1 MLERWTRRVLRR
13 RFFVLAAW
21 LTLAIV
27 GIVAAAHLTPL
38 LSNSLSV
45 PGSESDRARL
55 LLEDHYGERPDGT
68 FTVVVPTRTPG
79 SERAQ
84 ADLGR
89 RLRAAARALPGG
101 GVSGVRQGGGV
112 LYGDVV
118 TRLALEDA
126 KGYTPDV
133 RRALAAVGGPPALVT
148 GAPAIQHDLDPAVRD
163 DLRRA
168 ELVALPVA
176 LVVLAL
182 VLGVST
188 ALAIPFVFAACTIG
202 ATLALLYPLAHAV
215 RMASYVENL
224 VVLIGLALAI
234 DYALLCVDRFRSEL
248 ERGGSRDEVVVRTMA
263 TTGRAVAYSAVAVA
277 VGLGVLVLVPVPFV
291 RSLGLGGALVPLV
304 SAAALLTL
312 QPVLLSLLG
321 SSTLVPGLYDRRAR
335 HPGTGMWA
343 SLATLVLRR
352 RWLAVAAGLGFL
364 LVLAS
369 PVLAL
374 RTTPGSIL
382 ALPPSEAVRGAEA
395 LADGVG
401 AGAVTPTQVVVDT
414 GRVGAGVR
422 GPARDA
428 VVRLVAAAGREP
440 EVMVVANGV
449 RPPYVAGE
457 GRYTRVLV
465 AGRHEFGHPDA
476 LAFVHRLR
484 ETLVEDAGFPATAVV
499 VTGGVPAQGVDFL
512 DRLYAWFPFLV
523 GAVLALTAVVLARAF
538 RSVVLPIKAVLL
550 NLLSVGAACGAAVA
564 VVQWGVGAGL
574 LGVTEAPAVEGWIP
588 VFAFAL
594 LFGLSMDYEV
604 FLVMPMREAVDAGAS
619 TDRAVAAGLERTGR
633 VVTAAAAIMVAVF
646 SGFVLGDVPG
656 LQQLGIVLAVGVLVD
671 ATVVR
676 LAVVP
681 GLVAILGKWCWWRGG
696 RDRPPRSSAP
706 RRP

>member
-13 RFFVLAAW
+13 RLLVLAAW
-21 LTLAIV
+21 LAVAIA
-27 GIVAAAHLTPL
+27 GIVAAAHLGPL
-38 LSNSLSV
+38 LSNSLAV

-55 LLEDHYGERPDGT
+55 LLEAHYGERPDGT
-68 FTVVVPTRTPG
+68 FTVVVPTRSPG
-79 SERAQ
+79 SEPAQ
-84 ADLGR
+84 NDLHR
-89 RLRAAARALPGG
+89 RLRAAARVVPDGAA
-101 GVSGVRQGGGV
+101 SDVRRGGGV

-126 KGYTPDV
+126 KGYTPEV
-133 RRALAAVGGPPALVT
+133 RRALAGAGEPPALVT
-148 GAPAIQHDLDPAVRD
+148 GAPAIQHDLDPAVHD

-176 LVVLAL
+176 LLVLAL

-188 ALAIPFVFAACTIG
+188 ALLIPFVFAACTIG
-202 ATLALLYPLAHAV
+202 GTLAVIYPLAHAL

-234 DYALLCVDRFRSEL
+234 DYALLCVDRFRTEL
-248 ERGGSRDEVVVRTMA
+248 ERGGEHDDVVVRTMA

-312 QPVLLSLLG
+312 QPVLLSLLA
-321 SSTLVPGLYDRRAR
+321 SRTLVRGLYDRRPQ
-335 HPGTGMWA
+335 HVPGTGVWA
-343 SLATLVLRR
+343 ALAALVLRR
-352 RWLAVAAGLGFL
+352 RWLAVGAGLGLL

-382 ALPPSEAVRGAEA
+382 ALPRSEAVRGAEA

-401 AGAVTPTQVVVDT
+401 AGAVTPAEVVVDT
-414 GRVGAGVR
+414 GRPGAGVR
-422 GPARDA
+422 GPARAA
-428 VVRLVAAAGREP
+428 VARLTAGIARDP
-440 EVMVVANGV
+440 EAMVVANGV
-449 RPPYVAGE
+449 RPPYVAGD

-465 AGRHEFGHPDA
+465 AGRHEFGHPAA

-484 ETLVEDAGFPATAVV
+484 DELVPRARFPESAIVA
-499 VTGGVPAQGVDFL
+499 TGGVPAQGVDFL

-538 RSVVLPIKAVLL
+538 RSVVLPVKAVVL
-550 NLLSVGAACGAAVA
+550 NLLSVGAACGVAVA
-564 VVQWGVGAGL
+564 VVQWGIGAGL
-574 LGVTEAPAVEGWIP
+574 LGVAESPAVEGWIP

-604 FLVMPMREAVDAGAS
+604 FLVMPMREAIDAGAS
-619 TDRAVAAGLERTGR
+619 YDDAVAAGLERTGR

-681 GLVAILGKWCWWRGG
+681 GLVAIFGRWSWWLPARLAA
-696 RDRPPRSSAP
+696 RARP
-706 RRP
+706 

>member
-1 MLERWTRRVLRR
+1 VLERWTRRVLRR

-21 LTLAIV
+21 LAVAIAGV
-27 GIVAAAHLTPL
+27 VAAAHLSPL

-55 LLEDHYGERPDGT
+55 LLEAHYGERPDGT
-68 FTVVVPTRTPG
+68 FTVVVPTRSPR

-84 ADLGR
+84 ADLRR

-202 ATLALLYPLAHAV
+202 ATLALLYPLAHAM

-312 QPVLLSLLG
+312 QPVLLSVLA
-321 SSTLVPGLYDRRAR
+321 SRTLVPGLYDRRAR
-335 HPGTGMWA
+335 HLPGTGPWG

-352 RWLAVAAGLGFL
+352 RWVAVGAGVGFL

-374 RTTPGSIL
+374 RATPGSIL
-382 ALPPSEAVRGAEA
+382 ALPSSEAVRGAEA
-395 LADGVG
+395 LAAGVG

-414 GRVGAGVR
+414 GRAGAGVR

-428 VVRLVAAAGREP
+428 VVRLVAAVGREP

-457 GRYTRVLV
+457 GRYARVLV

-484 ETLVEDAGFPATAVV
+484 ETVVEDAGFPATAVV

-564 VVQWGVGAGL
+564 VVQWGVAADL
-574 LGVTEAPAVEGWIP
+574 FGVTEAPAVEGWIP

-681 GLVAILGKWCWWRGG
+681 GLVAILGKWSWWVPERWSGRGPS
-696 RDRPPRSSAP
+696 RT
-706 RRP
+706 

>member
-1 MLERWTRRVLRR
+1 MLRR
-13 RFFVLAAW
+13 RFLVLAAW
-21 LTLAIV
+21 LAV
-27 GIVAAAHLTPL
+27 AVAGIFAAARLSPL
-38 LSNSLSV
+38 VSNSLAV

-55 LLEDHYGERPDGT
+55 LLEEHYGERPDGT
-68 FTVVVPTRTPG
+68 FTVVVPTRSPR
-79 SERAQ
+79 SEAAQ
-84 ADLGR
+84 ARLRR
-89 RLRAAARALPGG
+89 RLRAAARVVPDGAA
-101 GVSGVRQGGGV
+101 SDVRRGGGV
-112 LYGDVV
+112 LYGDIV

-133 RRALAAVGGPPALVT
+133 RRALAATGGLPALVT
-148 GAPAIQHDLDPAVRD
+148 GAPAIQHDLDPAVHD

-176 LVVLAL
+176 LLVLAV

-188 ALAIPFVFAACTIG
+188 ALLIPFVFAACTIG
-202 ATLALLYPLAHAV
+202 GTLALLYPLAHAL

-248 ERGGSRDEVVVRTMA
+248 ERGGKHDDVVVRTMA
-263 TTGRAVAYSAVAVA
+263 TTGRAVTYSAVAVA

-291 RSLGLGGALVPLV
+291 RSVGLGGALVPLV

-312 QPVLLSLLG
+312 QPVLLSLLA
-321 SSTLVPGLYDRRAR
+321 SRTLVPGLYARRAR
-335 HPGTGMWA
+335 TAPGAGVWA
-343 SLATLVLRR
+343 SLAALVLRR
-352 RWLAVAAGLGFL
+352 RWLAVGAGLGLL

-369 PVLAL
+369 PVLGL

-382 ALPPSEAVRGAEA
+382 ALPSSEAVRGAEL

-401 AGAVTPTQVVVDT
+401 AGAVTPAEVVVDT
-414 GRVGAGVR
+414 GRRGGGLR
-422 GPARDA
+422 GPARAA
-428 VVRLVAAAGREP
+428 VARLTARIARDP
-440 EVMVVANGV
+440 EAMIVANGV
-449 RPPYVAGE
+449 RPPYVAAE

-465 AGRHEFGHPDA
+465 AGRHEFGHPKA

-484 ETLVEDAGFPATAVV
+484 DELVPGARFPQSAVV
-499 VTGGVPAQGVDFL
+499 ATGGVPAQGVDFL

-523 GAVLALTAVVLARAF
+523 GVVLTLTAVVLARAF
-538 RSVVLPIKAVLL
+538 RSVVLPVKAVLL
-550 NLLSVGAACGAAVA
+550 NVLSVGAACGVAVA
-564 VVQWGVGAGL
+564 VVQWGIGAGL
-574 LGVTEAPAVEGWIP
+574 LGVAESHAVEGWIP

-619 TDRAVAAGLERTGR
+619 TDGAVAAGLERTGR

-681 GLVAILGKWCWWRGG
+681 GLVAIFGSWSWWLPARLVGRGPS
-696 RDRPPRSSAP
+696 RT
-706 RRP
+706 